1 MKGVTHTM
9 IKQLKRTT
17 LTTTLLMGTLVLAGC
32 GSSDIALDDYLELT
46 YDGVD
51 GYGEVTPTLDTEALA
66 AEHADAIDEDSKPAG
81 ITNEEFLASTMLS
94 HVSLSVDKEQNL
106 SNGDEIVAM
115 WDVSN
120 QETIEDLLG
129 VTLAYE
135 DVEIEVDELVEA
147 ETFDAFAEIEM
158 VYSGFAPSGQASLD
172 TTDSPFSHGS
182 FTLEPISE
190 LENGDVVT
198 VTINETAI
206 DDIVH
211 SEGRVPAETVKEY
224 TVDGLSTYVTEL
236 GDISSDAVDKM
247 DQQGQDALT
256 AHVAKEWTDAS
267 RYDGATLLGHYLLT
281 RKEPERFSQKN
292 RVVLAYEITTKDNFT
307 FYSHIEFYNLLNL
320 ADGTTTVDESQ
331 YSMPGGFGARFRT
344 DDGLSYLGYE
354 SLDELFNEKVAQ
366 HVDEFK
372 YETTLE

>member
-1 MKGVTHTM
+1 MT
-9 IKQLKRTT
+9 KQLKQTALAT
-17 LTTTLLMGTLVLAGC
+17 ALLMGSMVLAGC
-32 GSSDIALDDYLELT
+32 GSSEIALDDYLELT
-46 YDGVD
+46 YEGVD

-81 ITNEEFLASTMLS
+81 ITNEEFLASTMRS
-94 HVSLSVDKEQNL
+94 HVSLSVSKEQDL

-129 VTLAYE
+129 VTFAYE
-135 DVEIEVDELVEA
+135 DVEIEVDALAEA
-147 ETFDAFAEIEM
+147 ETFDAFADIDV
-158 VYSGFAPSGQASLD
+158 VYEGFAPSGQASLD
-172 TTDSPFSHGS
+172 ATDSPFSHGS

-206 DDIVH
+206 DDIVR

-236 GDISSDAVDKM
+236 GDISSDALDKM

-256 AHVAKEWTDAS
+256 AYVAEKWTDPN

-281 RKEPERFSQKN
+281 PKEPERFAQKN
-292 RVVLAYEITTKDNFT
+292 RVILAYEITTTDNFT

-320 ADGTTTVDESQ
+320 ADGTTTFDESH
-331 YSMPGGFGARFRT
+331 YSMPGGFGSRFLT
-344 DDGLSYLGYE
+344 DDGLTYLGYE

-366 HVDEFK
+366 YVDKFN
-372 YETTLE
+372 YETTVDK